1 MKKRLVK
8 SRNRLIFGVCSGL
21 AEYFGIDPMIVRLI
35 SIILFFGFG
44 VGLIAYLV
52 LALIMPNE

>member
-1 MKKRLVK
+1 MKKRLVR

>member
-1 MKKRLVK
+1 MKKRLVR

-52 LALIMPNE
+52 LASIMPNE